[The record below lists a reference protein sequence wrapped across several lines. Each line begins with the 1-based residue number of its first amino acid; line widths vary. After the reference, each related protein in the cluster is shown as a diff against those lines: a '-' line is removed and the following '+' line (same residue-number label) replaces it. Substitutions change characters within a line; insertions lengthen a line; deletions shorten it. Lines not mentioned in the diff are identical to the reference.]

1 MTANK
6 NIKKVLIH
14 AYKHERP
21 LFAVLIRYNIGS
33 IDKYDR
39 GRWITEKDLPKIREA
54 MSRDSSY
61 RDWYGD
67 PMVDGTCI
75 HNQVTFSEFVHK
87 LGC

>member
-14 AYKHERP
+14 GYKHERP
-21 LFAVLIRYNIGS
+21 MLAVLIRYNIGS